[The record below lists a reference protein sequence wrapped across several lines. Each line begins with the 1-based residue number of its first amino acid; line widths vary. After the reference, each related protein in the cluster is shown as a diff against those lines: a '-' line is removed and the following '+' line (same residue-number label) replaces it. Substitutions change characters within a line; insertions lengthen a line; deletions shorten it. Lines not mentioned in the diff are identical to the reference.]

1 MVNKMVKQLRTE
13 SKQEQSGHWLK
24 DKAGKWV
31 FQPEQEQD
39 EQPSVKKSALAH
51 LLPSSPTPKQ
61 TVVPV
66 QPIQSARM
74 VHVHNTRRGSGQT
87 RRNNR

>member
-1 MVNKMVKQLRTE
+1 MVKQ
-13 SKQEQSGHWLK
+13 SKEQEQSGHWLK

-39 EQPSVKKSALAH
+39 EQPTGKKSALAH
-51 LLPSSPTPKQ
+51 LLPSSPAPKQ
-61 TVVPV
+61 TVAPV
-66 QPIQSARM
+66 QPIQSGRL